1 MASAFFTLY
10 YERFLVLLNERRALP
25 MFKRYIKN
33 QEKTTMVA
41 VYDELLSSSED
52 YLMKTIGQALGMSG
66 GSFPDSIEPEAVN
79 AINQGLAYWKDS
91 KSLMLRTAQIMDE
104 RHENLV
110 HELAEQRKFLDQQ
123 ATLLREQTRL
133 LEEISKKKDK

>member
-1 MASAFFTLY
+1 
-10 YERFLVLLNERRALP
+10 